1 MKLWVKILLI
11 FLCALV
17 LIINMIFIPIGLP
30 LAWIPIILD
39 ALIVL
44 SIIVFAF
51 WACFKVG
58 SNSER
63 RDR

>member
-11 FLCALV
+11 FLCTLV
-17 LIINMIFIPIGLP
+17 LMINIIFIPIGLP

-39 ALIVL
+39 AVIVL
-44 SIIVFAF
+44 SIMIFAF

-63 RDR
+63 RDK

>member
-39 ALIVL
+39 VIIVL

-63 RDR
+63 RDK

>member
-11 FLCALV
+11 FLCTLV
-17 LIINMIFIPIGLP
+17 LMINIIFMPIGLP

-39 ALIVL
+39 AIIIL
-44 SIIVFAF
+44 SIMIFAL
-51 WACFKVG
+51 WACVRVG

-63 RDR
+63 RDK

>member
-11 FLCALV
+11 FLCILV
-17 LIINMIFIPIGLP
+17 LMVNMIFIPIGLP

-39 ALIVL
+39 AIIVL

-63 RDR
+63 RDK